1 MVQHCSKLLG
11 PAVPHASFGLEM
23 QSVCIMQLVMND
35 AESLAII

>member
-1 MVQHCSKLLG
+1 MVQHFSTLLG

-23 QSVCIMQLVMND
+23 QTICIMQLVIND